1 MYNEIIVGNTKKRF
15 INKDINFS
23 LKFNLYYFIK
33 YSTIYAAGAGTVKGS
48 AAYGAGAGI
57 VECPAVYSEG
67 AGNVEGPA
75 AYGAGA
81 GTVEGPGPSE
91 NTSNRL
97 FFSSAFIALALAAYT
112 CLLVLASQT
121 SWSLAVV
128 AGRNIQHCRSFNN
141 DTCN

>member
-1 MYNEIIVGNTKKRF
+1 MWQRLHNIINPALDSVSADLIRK
-15 INKDINFS
+15 
-23 LKFNLYYFIK
+23 YFRKGGDYERAYIEGEK
-33 YSTIYAAGAGTVKGS
+33 AGKEVEN
-48 AAYGAGAGI
+48 AGAGI

>member
-23 LKFNLYYFIK
+23 LNIHLYYFIK
-33 YSTIYAAGAGTVKGS
+33 YSSIYAAGAGTVKGS

-75 AYGAGA
+75 AYGAGT

-97 FFSSAFIALALAAYT
+97 FFSSAVIALALAAYT
-112 CLLVLASQT
+112 CLLVLFGRFPHIAVTRSRRWTQY
-121 SWSLAVV
+121 LAL
-128 AGRNIQHCRSFNN
+128 SKF
-141 DTCN
+141 

>member
-1 MYNEIIVGNTKKRF
+1 MYNEIIVGNTKKIF

-33 YSTIYAAGAGTVKGS
+33 YSSIYAAGAGTVKGS
-48 AAYGAGAGI
+48 VAYGAGAGI

-81 GTVEGPGPSE
+81 GTVEGPGPSVQPPLLQLRIYRPCPCCVHLPLSPRFPDIVV
-91 NTSNRL
+91 TR
-97 FFSSAFIALALAAYT
+97 IRRWTQYPAL
-112 CLLVLASQT
+112 SK
-121 SWSLAVV
+121 
-128 AGRNIQHCRSFNN
+128 F
-141 DTCN
+141 